1 MPLKKRSKVVKLA
14 TKSSSL
20 NIKKILYKSSL
31 YNFWLNFS
39 KPENIFQNVKDPWEG
54 EGQLADAIFQGRYN
68 FAGEEIHAPN
78 KPLWEPN
85 GVGPWWLSEMHGFS
99 WLRHFKARDGK
110 TSRQYARA
118 LISDWIRDGNDK
130 YNPVSWKIDILGRR
144 ISAWISYS
152 EMLKD
157 GADRKFLEKFYQLLT
172 SQSIHLSRV
181 IHKNKDN
188 PEVFTALRGLIISGI
203 CLSGG
208 NKRYILA
215 KNILLM
221 ALRHQILNDG
231 CHISKQASITLDILT
246 DLIWIRNALL
256 ENDSLVEILD
266 TNITKISHT
275 IRSLRLGDGTL
286 LRSNGGKS
294 YSRDAIDKVLDKTGI
309 KLKSKISAS
318 LKSSGYE
325 RLASGRTIIIMDC
338 SQKEKNCYNG
348 SLSFEMSVGRD
359 RMIVN
364 CGSNPF
370 NEKSWEKALS
380 SSAAHS
386 TLVINNTNSSSTENN
401 KVLKINVIR
410 ELTSGFEIIS
420 SSHNG
425 YETIYSAIHKRILK
439 LDARGNLLKGI
450 DNIISGPK
458 INFKIHFH
466 LHPKVNVRL
475 TRNKERIL
483 LLLPSGGWEFFI
495 LKNNTILSLD
505 VEESIYVEDNGQIK
519 KTNQFIISGETN
531 NSGTQIEWC
540 LSKTTL

>member
-1 MPLKKRSKVVKLA
+1 MA
-14 TKSSSL
+14 AKSSRL
-20 NIKKILYKSSL
+20 NINKIFYKSFL
-31 YNFWLNFS
+31 YNFWLNLN
-39 KPENIFQNVKDPWEG
+39 KPENIFHAVKDPWKG
-54 EGQLADAIFQGRYN
+54 EGQLADAIFQGRFN
-68 FAGEEIHAPN
+68 FAGEEIHSPN

-85 GVGPWWLSEMHGFS
+85 GVGPWWIAEMHGFS
-99 WLRHFKARDGK
+99 WLRHFKARDGN

-152 EMLKD
+152 EMLKE
-157 GADRKFLEKFYQLLT
+157 GADREFLEKFYKLLT
-172 SQSIHLSRV
+172 IQSKHLNR
-181 IHKNKDN
+181 IIQKYKNK
-188 PEVFTALRGLIISGI
+188 PEVFTALRGLIISSI

-208 NKRYILA
+208 EKRYNLA
-215 KNILLM
+215 KNIFLF
-221 ALRHQILNDG
+221 AINNQILSDG
-231 CHISKQASITLDILT
+231 CHISKQPSITLDILT
-246 DLIWIRNALL
+246 DLIWIRSSLT
-256 ENDSLVEILD
+256 ENDPLIETLD
-266 TNITKISHT
+266 TNITKISHA

-318 LKSSGYE
+318 LKSSGFE
-325 RLASGRTIIIMDC
+325 RLAAGRSIILFDC
-338 SQKEKNCYNG
+338 SHKEKSFYHG
-348 SLSFEMSVGRD
+348 ALSFEMSVGRD
-359 RMIVN
+359 RMIVS
-364 CGSNPF
+364 CGPTPYN
-370 NEKSWEKALS
+370 NKKWEKALS

-386 TLVINNTNSSSTENN
+386 TLVINNTNSSSIENN
-401 KVLKINVIR
+401 KIFKTSLRR
-410 ELTSGFEIIS
+410 EVASGFEIIS

-425 YETIYSAIHKRILK
+425 YENTYSALHKRVLK
-439 LDARGNLLKGI
+439 LDSRGSLLKGM

-483 LLLPSGGWEFFI
+483 LLIPSGGWEFYI
-495 LKNNTILSLD
+495 SKNNTELNLNI
-505 VEESIYVEDNGQIK
+505 EESIYVEDNGQIK
-519 KTNQFIISGETN
+519 KSSQFVINGKTS
-531 NSGTQIEWC
+531 NSGAQIEWC